1 MDGNKRTA
9 YIAAVTFIEWNGL
22 KVLAEPLETARQ
34 LELLAERTDSLD
46 EATRRFEQWLRENTR

>member
-22 KVLAEPLETARQ
+22 KVLAEPLEMARQ

-46 EATRRFEQWLRENTR
+46 EATRRFEQWLHENTR